1 MSWDADAFS
10 DAVHAVELEANYG
23 RGPVGWVYFIVC
35 IDSGRCK
42 IGFTKHDVEKRIK
55 SLQTGSAS
63 ELTLI
68 AKHPGSIDTERAL
81 HERFAMDRIQG
92 EWFNVSDEL
101 RAYIV
106 ATVLAMSELT
116 ITHGKRLEPWMI
128 IGMKMALERMSSWP
142 ESLLDA
148 LEVA

>member
-10 DAVHAVELEANYG
+10 DAVHAVQLETAHG

-42 IGFTKHDVEKRIK
+42 IGFTKHNVAKRLK
-55 SLQTGSAS
+55 TLQTGSS
-63 ELTLI
+63 GELTLL

-81 HERFAMDRIQG
+81 HERFAMDRIKG
-92 EWFNVSDEL
+92 EWFHVSDDL
-101 RAYIV
+101 RAYMV
-106 ATVLAMSELT
+106 ATVLAMSEFT
-116 ITHGKRLEPWMI
+116 ITQGSKLEPWMTV
-128 IGMKMALERMSSWP
+128 GMRMALERMSSWP

-148 LEVA
+148 LEAA